1 MNDPAPTTQD
11 ITNGPATP
19 PAWQQDYPVRQTAE
33 HRVTRRQ
40 FAKFA
45 CCSAVAFG
53 AGWVGKEKLLTPPPA
68 TEPRLVAKVNE
79 LAVGGYKLFRY
90 PTEDAPCILVR
101 LAKNEFA
108 AYSQSCTHLMC
119 PVNYRHEERQF
130 YCPCHEGFF
139 SAEDGR
145 VLAGPPP
152 RPLPRYP
159 VEIRR
164 GEIWVNP
171 VNFAKHEPTHV

>member
-1 MNDPAPTTQD
+1 MS
-11 ITNGPATP
+11 TP
-19 PAWQQDYPVRQTAE
+19 KDNPMPVWNSDYPIRQSDE

-45 CCSAVAFG
+45 CCSAVALG
-53 AGWVGKEKLLTPPPA
+53 AGWIGKDKWLAPPPA
-68 TEPRLVAKVNE
+68 TEPKLVAQTSE
-79 LAVGGYKLFRY
+79 LKVGGYKLFNY
-90 PTEDAPCILVR
+90 PTDHHPCILVR
-101 LAKNEFA
+101 LAENEFA
-108 AYSQSCTHLMC
+108 AYSQSCTHLQC
-119 PVNYRHEERQF
+119 PVNYRHEAKQF

-159 VEIRR
+159 VEVRD
-164 GEIWVNP
+164 GQIWVLP
-171 VNFAKHEPTHV
+171 APARIA